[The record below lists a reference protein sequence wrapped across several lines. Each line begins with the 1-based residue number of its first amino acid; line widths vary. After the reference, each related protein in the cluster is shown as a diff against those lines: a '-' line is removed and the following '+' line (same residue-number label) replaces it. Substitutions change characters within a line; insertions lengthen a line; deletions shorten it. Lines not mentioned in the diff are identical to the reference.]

1 MFIDSNTAHIS
12 FGNKTIF
19 LPILEKKTSAS
30 GNQKSEKKNDG
41 ASAEGGEKKRRRQGI
56 LDKQPDQPAPGTSG
70 EANPEGR
77 GQEVLPDLP
86 PQPVNPERYT
96 NSTLKYFLLTSY
108 HN

>member
-1 MFIDSNTAHIS
+1 MPLGTRNL
-12 FGNKTIF
+12 KRKMMVQV
-19 LPILEKKTSAS
+19 LKVE
-30 GNQKSEKKNDG
+30 
-41 ASAEGGEKKRRRQGI
+41 KRRRRHGI

-70 EANPEGR
+70 EANPDGR

-86 PQPVNPERYT
+86 PQPVNPEMYT